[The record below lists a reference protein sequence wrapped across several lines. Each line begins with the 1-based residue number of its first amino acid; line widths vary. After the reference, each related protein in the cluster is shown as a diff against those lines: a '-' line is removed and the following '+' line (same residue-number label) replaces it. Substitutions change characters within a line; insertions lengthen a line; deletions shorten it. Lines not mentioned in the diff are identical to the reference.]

1 MARDWPAE
9 RVVRER
15 GTPHAGPPPV
25 PSPRAAGPAPRAPP
39 PPRAR
44 TACGIEESRAR
55 ARRGPARESRQ
66 ASPGKASERGGAGG
80 GVSEGLERVLSKKKK
95 KKLGHAPRGILGA
108 NSLIGGVCCFCRCRR
123 CHLRTAP
130 VCRANAARPA
140 GVVRGHGLT
149 PAGGRTRAHARSGRE
164 GSLWARHAAS
174 WSPAR
179 VSPAGATLG
188 RRWWLGGEAPPSLK
202 TVKGVFTLKI
212 RAVRE

>member
-1 MARDWPAE
+1 MARGACGPGARNSPRRPA
-9 RVVRER
+9 
-15 GTPHAGPPPV
+15 
-25 PSPRAAGPAPRAPP
+25 PSPLPAGRRPGPARPAPTPGANRLWNRGIARESAPRAREGKPP
-39 PPRAR
+39 GFPGEGLGAW
-44 TACGIEESRAR
+44 
-55 ARRGPARESRQ
+55 RRGGRCQ
-66 ASPGKASERGGAGG
+66 RGLGAGP
-80 GVSEGLERVLSKKKK
+80 KQKKK

-202 TVKGVFTLKI
+202 TVKGVFTLKT